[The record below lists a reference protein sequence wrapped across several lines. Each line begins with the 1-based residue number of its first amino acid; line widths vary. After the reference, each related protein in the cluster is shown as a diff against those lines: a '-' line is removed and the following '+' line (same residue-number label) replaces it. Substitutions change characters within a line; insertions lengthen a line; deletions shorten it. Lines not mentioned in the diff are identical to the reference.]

1 VLTALEGRHRSFLNL
16 ATIAFMLAVSL
27 VILWLALSP
36 ATPRPEST
44 AMARVGVPPNGPVSL
59 ATAEVVGGEETAPTL
74 LVIGSIDCP
83 ASAQFFRQVLP
94 GLRAR
99 YVDTR
104 QLRLALLHVA
114 MPRVPTSMERAV
126 TLECAR
132 RHGRFWPALE
142 MFQSPADPATG
153 DRNRPISD
161 QELGDLR
168 CNDEDLVAA
177 LTQQAVALEADGVLI
192 TPTLMFGLAARDNT
206 IAVSDV
212 LIGMPSPGQFRQVLN
227 RLLSSPRGE

>member
-1 VLTALEGRHRSFLNL
+1 
-16 ATIAFMLAVSL
+16 
-27 VILWLALSP
+27 
-36 ATPRPEST
+36 
-44 AMARVGVPPNGPVSL
+44 
-59 ATAEVVGGEETAPTL
+59 
-74 LVIGSIDCP
+74 
-83 ASAQFFRQVLP
+83 
-94 GLRAR
+94 
-99 YVDTR
+99 
-104 QLRLALLHVA
+104 
-114 MPRVPTSMERAV
+114 
-126 TLECAR
+126 
-132 RHGRFWPALE
+132 